1 MSKDEL
7 TLFTKSEMFLR
18 YVSLQKDLKALEAD
32 LDEQWK
38 SLQKA
43 MEANGVEKI
52 SDDWGSITLASR
64 KNYKEAGEVAD
75 EFKKTVLDTT
85 KVSAHA
91 TLTGELP
98 EGVEVSESKYLTKRF
113 K

>member
-1 MSKDEL
+1 
-7 TLFTKSEMFLR
+7 
-18 YVSLQKDLKALEAD
+18 
-32 LDEQWK
+32 
-38 SLQKA
+38 
-43 MEANGVEKI
+43 MEANDVNKI
-52 SDDWGSITLASR
+52 DGEWGSITLATR
-64 KNYKEAGEVAD
+64 KTFKEAGEVSD

-98 EGVEVSESKYLTKRF
+98 EGIEVSESKYLTKRF